1 MKRRTISNLITIVSL
16 TLLILSGAAN
26 AQTEEQIKKF
36 NQDREAYFNENL
48 ELTNSEK
55 LAFWPV
61 YNDFT
66 NRRMKVMEEERNTF
80 KYTHENAGN
89 LSDKEINEILARILD
104 YKEQVFRLEQEYYK
118 ERFPVVLP
126 PQKVLKLYKVEWD
139 FRKHLVGKLRGR
151 AKGVLPEEKPD
162 IMRWNKTQWH
172 LNGHPY
178 SSLN

>member
-1 MKRRTISNLITIVSL
+1 MKRRITPNLITIVSL

-26 AQTEEQIKKF
+26 AQTDEQIKRF
-36 NQDREAYFNENL
+36 NQEREAYFNENL
-48 ELTNSEK
+48 ELTPSEK

-66 NRRMKVMEEERNTF
+66 NRKMKVMEEERNTF
-80 KYTHENAGN
+80 RYTHENAGN

-104 YKEQVFRLEQEYYK
+104 YKEQVFRLEQEYYR

-139 FRKHLVGKLRGR
+139 FRKHLVGKLRGEG
-151 AKGVLPEEKPD
+151 KGGAPGGRTGHHEMEQNPMAPELSP
-162 IMRWNKTQWH
+162 IF
-172 LNGHPY
+172 
-178 SSLN
+178 